1 MANSKFHHEEIYR
14 GKNLTEKL
22 AKHSLTVCGAGA
34 LGSNLIDNL
43 TRQGFTGIKVIDM
56 DRVEVHNLNTQVY
69 ADADVGAL
77 KVDALKNK
85 IFRNI
90 GAEIEAEGPNGT
102 FVLDESEKGPHV
114 LLAGGIGIT
123 PFRSMIKYNLDKN
136 LGTKIT
142 LIYSCSIPEEI
153 VFRQELEGYNDL
165 TQSLKLFLT
174 VSQPQNTKSGWT
186 GLTGRID
193 ESMINKIVPDYSSL
207 NPTFWLC
214 GPPPMVEAMEKVLG
228 KINISSGKVRSEK
241 FTGY

>member
-43 TRQGFTGIKVIDM
+43 TRQGFSGIKVIDM

-90 GAEIEAEGPNGT
+90 GAEIEAVNKELTAANVKQLLKKST
-102 FVLDESEKGPHV
+102 LVLDCFDNNKARQCIQDEVRSKKLPCLHVGLYEDYAEVVWDEKYRVPKDQAAGDVCDYP
-114 LLAGGIGIT
+114 LARNIAMLACVVATEEILS
-123 PFRSMIKYNLDKN
+123 FCLDAKPRF
-136 LGTKIT
+136 GSWSIT
-142 LIYSCSIPEEI
+142 LK
-153 VFRQELEGYNDL
+153 DL
-165 TQSLKLFLT
+165 AIRPL
-174 VSQPQNTKSGWT
+174 V
-186 GLTGRID
+186 
-193 ESMINKIVPDYSSL
+193 V
-207 NPTFWLC
+207 
-214 GPPPMVEAMEKVLG
+214 
-228 KINISSGKVRSEK
+228 
-241 FTGY
+241 

>member
-1 MANSKFHHEEIYR
+1 MK
-14 GKNLTEKL
+14 LKL
-22 AKHSLTVCGAGA
+22 ADKRQEAKGTKSFFWEPEKPVKYLPGQYFYFTLPKLNFPDPKGSTRHFSLSSSPTEGV
-34 LGSNLIDNL
+34 LLRMT
-43 TRQGFTGIKVIDM
+43 TRIREESGYKKTLDSL
-56 DRVEVHNLNTQVY
+56 D
-69 ADADVGAL
+69 
-77 KVDALKNK
+77 
-85 IFRNI
+85 I